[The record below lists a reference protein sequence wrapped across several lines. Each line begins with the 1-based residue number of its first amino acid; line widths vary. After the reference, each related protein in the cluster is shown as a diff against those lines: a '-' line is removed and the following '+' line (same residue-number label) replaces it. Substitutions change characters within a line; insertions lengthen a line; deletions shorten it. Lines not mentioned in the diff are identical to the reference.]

1 VNNELSK
8 KSIIRI
14 FLALAISFSL
24 MLSVLLITS
33 CSNTEAVNEKVS
45 AQLLMQINLR
55 KAQIADPNQDRLEV
69 MQNMGMKVDNLEMQQ
84 IFIHLSQ
91 KLSEAQVTELEA
103 MGITLYLNSWIPPVG
118 AHPTGFVSADMPV
131 DKLDALAAKDYV
143 VRLETAEQVLEP
155 HGAQPQ
161 VE

>member
-1 VNNELSK
+1 MNNELSK

-14 FLALAISFSL
+14 FLALAISGVL

-33 CSNTEAVNEKVS
+33 CSNTETVNEKVS
-45 AQLLMQINLR
+45 AQLLVQINLR

-91 KLSEAQVTELEA
+91 KMSEVQVTELEA
-103 MGITLYLNSWIPPVG
+103 MGIILYLNSWIPPVG
-118 AHPTGFVSADMPV
+118 AHPTGFLSADMPV

>member
-1 VNNELSK
+1 
-8 KSIIRI
+8 
-14 FLALAISFSL
+14 

-103 MGITLYLNSWIPPVG
+103 MGITLYLDSWIPPVG
-118 AHPTGFVSADMPV
+118 AHPTGFIIADMPV
-131 DKLDALAAKDYV
+131 DKLDALTAKDYV
-143 VRLETAEQVLEP
+143 VRLETGEQIDKP
-155 HGAQPQ
+155 HGGDQAQ